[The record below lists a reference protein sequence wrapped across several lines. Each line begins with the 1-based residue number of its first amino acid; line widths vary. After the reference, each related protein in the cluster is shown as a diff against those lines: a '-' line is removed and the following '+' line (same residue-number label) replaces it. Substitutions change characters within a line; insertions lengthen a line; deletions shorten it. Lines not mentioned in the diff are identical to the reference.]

1 MCGSERRSLAA
12 EADGGR
18 ALLRQKNCL
27 SSRPSAKRES
37 RDPYSA
43 AYRWFCGYGSRLFAR
58 FARSAGTTER
68 DRTPSPRRKTE
79 VALYA
84 ELSIGT
90 VPRVLFQ
97 RQRSCRRRA
106 FMSFAYSQSRAV
118 SAFFLGHAHDE
129 SKTSPPE
136 ISSSGRGCCRAVG
149 RVAFGKRAKLSCA
162 TRPRDRALCSRWCD
176 RHVRA
181 ADHAKA

>member
-118 SAFFLGHAHDE
+118 SAFFLGPHMTNRKLPRRKFLHLAAGAAAL
-129 SKTSPPE
+129 SVVSR
-136 ISSSGRGCCRAVG
+136 SGSAQSYPARPV
-149 RVAFGKRAKLSCA
+149 RVIVPYAPGGV
-162 TRPRDRALCSRWCD
+162 TD
-176 RHVRA
+176 
-181 ADHAKA
+181 